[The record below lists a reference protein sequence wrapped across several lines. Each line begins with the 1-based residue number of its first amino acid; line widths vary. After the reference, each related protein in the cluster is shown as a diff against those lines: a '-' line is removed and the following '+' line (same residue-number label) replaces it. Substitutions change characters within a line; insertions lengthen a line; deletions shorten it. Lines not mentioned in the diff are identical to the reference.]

1 MSAAHA
7 AARTSER
14 ERLRSRLRFGALA
27 LAFVLMAGCAD
38 HFGPGLV
45 QLAAGRGWE
54 PLPIQGWVVNDG
66 ITPKA
71 IVYCPPQ
78 DCVRPGVAAL
88 LSFEGRRAVEMER
101 ALALDPARLARAFAK
116 PPSSARASSAKA
128 KKPAKPASTTTVS
141 RFKLDGTNGI
151 LVDIRAKEG
160 DRLASTAIL
169 YARKD
174 RVLSLAIAVTNDSQA
189 ARDYARA
196 TWASR

>member
-1 MSAAHA
+1 MSPGIAIEP
-7 AARTSER
+7 TSKR
-14 ERLRSRLRFGALA
+14 GRLRSRLRLGALA
-27 LAFVLMAGCAD
+27 LALVVLAGCAD

-54 PLPIQGWVVNDG
+54 PLPIQSWVVNDG

-88 LSFEGRRAVEMER
+88 LSFEGREAIEMER

-116 PPSSARASSAKA
+116 SSTAKA
-128 KKPAKPASTTTVS
+128 KKPTRPASTTAVS
-141 RFKLDGTNGI
+141 RFKLDGSNGI
-151 LVDIRAKEG
+151 LVEIRAREG
-160 DRLASTAIL
+160 NRLASTAIL

-174 RVLSLAIAVTNDSQA
+174 KVLSLAIAVTDDSQA

-196 TWASR
+196 TWESR